1 MHAIIDGILYS
12 AHYGDML
19 AALRDDHCGTSH
31 FYCLYVPFEE
41 TMRRHATKAEASEY
55 GRAEMSTWYRE
66 HDFLPGGFEQV
77 IPAATTLD
85 AAVRRIM
92 REVGLP
98 PADAGRSSME
108 EAGTVSGVRR

>member
-1 MHAIIDGILYS
+1 MHTIIDDILYS
-12 AHYGDML
+12 AHYGDIL

-31 FYCLYVPFEE
+31 FYYLDVPFEE
-41 TMRRHATKAEASEY
+41 TIRRHATKAQASEY

-66 HDFLPGGFEQV
+66 RDFLPGGFEHV

-92 REVGLP
+92 SEAGLL
-98 PADAGRSSME
+98 PADASQSSMK
-108 EAGTVSGVRR
+108 EAGTVSDVRR